1 MMDPKDDPTTLGSIL
16 LALDL
21 VSEEQLTDAVNKQ
34 QKMREETVLGLILV
48 SDGVITSAQLDVAL
62 SAQASMRT
70 NGKHG
75 LAMGVANIALHRRR
89 RASVLQK
96 RERLVEK
103 SQQVVQACRRITG
116 NEGTAI
122 TANMLAKSKN
132 GD

>member
-1 MMDPKDDPTTLGSIL
+1 MDPKEDPTSLGAIL

-21 VSEEQLTDAVNKQ
+21 ISEEQLTNAVEKQ

-48 SDGVITSAQLDVAL
+48 SEGLITSAQLDVAL

-75 LAMGVANIALHRRR
+75 LAMGVADIALHRRR
-89 RASVLQK
+89 RASVIQT
-96 RERLVEK
+96 RERLAAK
-103 SQQVVQACRRITG
+103 SQRVVQACRRITG
-116 NEGTAI
+116 PEHPIVTAK
-122 TANMLAKSKN
+122 MLAKSEN